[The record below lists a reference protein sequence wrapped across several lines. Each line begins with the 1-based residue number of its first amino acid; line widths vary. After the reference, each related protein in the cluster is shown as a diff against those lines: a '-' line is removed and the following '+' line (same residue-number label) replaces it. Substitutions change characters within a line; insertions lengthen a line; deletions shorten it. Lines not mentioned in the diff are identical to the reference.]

1 MSTKPQNRRITKHIR
16 VSEHLHRQVKLEA
29 TKQGKT
35 ISKFVDEIIE
45 KYFERENEK
54 HAFKLSSRNQNQ

>member
-1 MSTKPQNRRITKHIR
+1 MSTNPQNRRITKHIR
-16 VSEHLHRQVKLEA
+16 VSEQIHRQVKLEA

-45 KYFERENEK
+45 KYFGHKNE
-54 HAFKLSSRNQNQ
+54 SPNS